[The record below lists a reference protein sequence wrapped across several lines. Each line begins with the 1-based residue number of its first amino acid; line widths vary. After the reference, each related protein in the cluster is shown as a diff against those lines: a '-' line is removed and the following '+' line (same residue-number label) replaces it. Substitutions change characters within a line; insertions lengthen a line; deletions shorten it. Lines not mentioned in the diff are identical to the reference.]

1 MLNNIYINMQQHTTG
16 AAPVGGTNSNIKKS
30 IIMEKLS
37 SSKLRANGYTAFEIE
52 IANYIR
58 VNDLQAGAEFNG
70 VPGHKRYGSS
80 SQRVRVLQNDTDTLQ
95 FARSVGDG
103 EKVLTIDVNNIG
115 TTTTTTQAT
124 ATPPTDAPTA
134 TATNGADAITN
145 ALAPLFEAQR
155 QAGRAEAAVEIERLK
170 AELQAAKQEGTG
182 TTISVTVN
190 GQTTTTTTEEVLD
203 PQFEFILKLVTSGEN
218 VYLYGPAGSGKNT
231 ICAQVAKALN
241 LEFYYQNT
249 LVTKFDISGY
259 KNAQGE
265 FEETAAYKAMKNGGL
280 LMLDELDNSQAE
292 AIIALNAALANG
304 YYTFGNG
311 EQVKLHKNFRC
322 MAAGNTN
329 GQGAT
334 EEYCGRFAMDESSR
348 DRFAFIHIGYNSD
361 IEKSLSKGHADI
373 LEFVQD
379 LRNAC
384 KSLQIK
390 LIAGYRAISKLAK
403 FYETDTEAVLNAF
416 IFRGMQK
423 DDIRQIAAALTTQN
437 KYTNAV
443 KELLK

>member
-1 MLNNIYINMQQHTTG
+1 M
-16 AAPVGGTNSNIKKS
+16 K
-30 IIMEKLS
+30 KLS
-37 SSKLRANGYTAFEIE
+37 SSKLRTNGYTAFEIE

-58 VNDLQAGAEFNG
+58 VNDLQAGSEFNG

-80 SQRVRVLQNDTDTLQ
+80 SQRVRVLQNDSETLQ
-95 FARSVGDG
+95 FARSVGDC

-124 ATPPTDAPTA
+124 ITPPTDAPAA
-134 TATNGADAITN
+134 TATTATGGGDAIAN

-170 AELQAAKQEGTG
+170 AELQAAKQQGTG

-203 PQFEFILKLVTSGEN
+203 PQFEFIMNLVASGEN

-361 IEKSLSKGHADI
+361 IEKSLCKGHTDI
-373 LEFVQD
+373 LEFVHD

-384 KSLQIK
+384 KSLQVK

-403 FYETDTEAVLNAF
+403 FYEMDTEAVLNAF

-437 KYTNAV
+437 RYTNAV
-443 KELLK
+443 KELMK

>member
-1 MLNNIYINMQQHTTG
+1 
-16 AAPVGGTNSNIKKS
+16 
-30 IIMEKLS
+30 MEKLS
-37 SSKLRANGYTAFEIE
+37 SSKLRTNGYTAFEIE

-58 VNDLQAGAEFNG
+58 VNDLQAGSEFNG

-80 SQRVRVLQNDTDTLQ
+80 GQRVRVLQNDTDTLQ

-115 TTTTTTQAT
+115 TTTTTTQAIT
-124 ATPPTDAPTA
+124 TPPTDAPATTA
-134 TATNGADAITN
+134 TTATGGGDAIVN

-170 AELQAAKQEGTG
+170 AELQAAKQQGTG

-203 PQFEFILKLVTSGEN
+203 PQFEFILDLVASGEN

-348 DRFAFIHIGYNSD
+348 DRFAFIHIDYNSD
-361 IEKSLSKGHADI
+361 VEKSLSKGHTDI
-373 LEFVQD
+373 LEFVHD

-390 LIAGYRAISKLAK
+390 LIAGYRAITKLAK
-403 FYETDTEAVLNAF
+403 FYNADTEVVLNAF

-423 DDIRQIAAALTTQN
+423 DDIRQIAAALTTHQN

-443 KELLK
+443 NELMK

>member
-1 MLNNIYINMQQHTTG
+1 
-16 AAPVGGTNSNIKKS
+16 
-30 IIMEKLS
+30 MEKLS
-37 SSKLRANGYTAFEIE
+37 SSKLRAKGYTAFEIE

-58 VNDLQAGAEFNG
+58 VNDLQAGSEFNG
-70 VPGHKRYGSS
+70 VPSLKRYGSS
-80 SQRVRVLQNDTDTLQ
+80 SQRVRVLQNDTKTLQ
-95 FARSVGDG
+95 FARNVGDG

-124 ATPPTDAPTA
+124 ITPPTDAPAA
-134 TATNGADAITN
+134 TATTATGGGDAIAN

-170 AELQAAKQEGTG
+170 AELQAAKQQGTG

-203 PQFEFILKLVTSGEN
+203 PQFEFILNLVASGEN

-241 LEFYYQNT
+241 LEFFYQNT

-265 FEETAAYKAMKNGGL
+265 FEQTAAYKAMKNGGL

-348 DRFAFIHIGYNSD
+348 DRFAFIHIGYN
-361 IEKSLSKGHADI
+361 EKVEESICGGHLDI
-373 LEFVQD
+373 LEFVRD

-384 KSLQIK
+384 KSLQVK

-403 FYETDTEAVLNAF
+403 FYEMDTEAVLNAF

-437 KYTNAV
+437 RYTNAV
-443 KELLK
+443 KELMK

>member
-1 MLNNIYINMQQHTTG
+1 MQ
-16 AAPVGGTNSNIKKS
+16 
-30 IIMEKLS
+30 KLS

-58 VNDLQAGAEFNG
+58 VNDLQAGSEFNG

-80 SQRVRVLQNDTDTLQ
+80 NQRVRVLQNDTDTLQ

-103 EKVLTIDVNNIG
+103 DEKVLTIDVNNIG
-115 TTTTTTQAT
+115 TGTTTTTTQAT
-124 ATPPTDAPTA
+124 TTPPTDAPTATA

-155 QAGRAEAAVEIERLK
+155 QAGRAEAAAEIERLK
-170 AELQAAKQEGTG
+170 AELQAAKQQGTG

-218 VYLYGPAGSGKNT
+218 AYLYGPAGSGKNT

-348 DRFAFIHIGYNSD
+348 DRFAFIHIDYNSD
-361 IEKSLSKGHADI
+361 IENSLSKGHTDI
-373 LEFVQD
+373 LEFVHD

-390 LIAGYRAISKLAK
+390 LIAGYRAIGKLAK

-423 DDIRQIAAALTTQN
+423 DDIRQIAAALTTQS

>member
-1 MLNNIYINMQQHTTG
+1 
-16 AAPVGGTNSNIKKS
+16 
-30 IIMEKLS
+30 MEKLS
-37 SSKLRANGYTAFEIE
+37 SSKLRTNGYTAFEIE

-58 VNDLQAGAEFNG
+58 VNDLQAGSEFNG

-95 FARSVGDG
+95 FTRSVGDG

-115 TTTTTTQAT
+115 TTAT
-124 ATPPTDAPTA
+124 ATTA
-134 TATNGADAITN
+134 TGGGDAIAN

-170 AELQAAKQEGTG
+170 AELQAAKQQGTG
-182 TTISVTVN
+182 ATISVTVN
-190 GQTTTTTTEEVLD
+190 GQTTTTTTEEVFD
-203 PQFEFILKLVTSGEN
+203 PQFEFILDLVASGEN

-241 LEFYYQNT
+241 LELHYQNT

-348 DRFAFIHIGYNSD
+348 DRFAFIHIDYNCD
-361 IEKSLSKGHADI
+361 IEKSLSKGHTDI
-373 LEFVQD
+373 LEFVHD

-390 LIAGYRAISKLAK
+390 LIAGYRAIGKLAK

-423 DDIRQIAAALTTQN
+423 DDIRQIAAALTTHQN

>member
-1 MLNNIYINMQQHTTG
+1 MVQTLTLT
-16 AAPVGGTNSNIKKS
+16 KKS

-37 SSKLRANGYTAFEIE
+37 SSELRANGYTAFEIE

-58 VNDLQAGAEFNG
+58 VNGLQAGSEFNG

-80 SQRVRVLQNDTDTLQ
+80 SQRIRVLQNDTDTLQ
-95 FARSVGDG
+95 FARSVRDG
-103 EKVLTIDVNNIG
+103 EEKVLTIDINNNIG

-124 ATPPTDAPTA
+124 TTPPTDAPAA
-134 TATNGADAITN
+134 TATTATGGGDAIAN

-170 AELQAAKQEGTG
+170 AELQAAKQQGTG
-182 TTISVTVN
+182 TTINVTVN
-190 GQTTTTTTEEVLD
+190 GNTTTTTTEEVLD
-203 PQFEFILKLVTSGEN
+203 PQFNFILNLVARNEN

-231 ICAQVAKALN
+231 ICAQIAKALK
-241 LEFYYQNT
+241 LDFYYQNT

-311 EQVKLHKNFRC
+311 EQVKLHNNFRC

-348 DRFAFIHIGYNSD
+348 DRFAFIQIDYNSE

-373 LEFVQD
+373 LEFVHD

-390 LIAGYRAISKLAK
+390 LIAGYRAIGKLAK
-403 FYETDTEAVLNAF
+403 FYEMDAEAVLNAF

-423 DDIRQIAAALTTQN
+423 DDIRQIAAALTTQT
-437 KYTNAV
+437 KYTDAV

>member
-1 MLNNIYINMQQHTTG
+1 MQ
-16 AAPVGGTNSNIKKS
+16 
-30 IIMEKLS
+30 KLS

-58 VNDLQAGAEFNG
+58 VNDLQAGSEFNG

-80 SQRVRVLQNDTDTLQ
+80 SQRIRILQNDTDTLQ
-95 FARSVGDG
+95 FSRSIGDG
-103 EKVLTIDVNNIG
+103 EEKVLTIDVNNIG

-124 ATPPTDAPTA
+124 TTPTTAATTATATTATA
-134 TATNGADAITN
+134 TATNGADAITT

-155 QAGRAEAAVEIERLK
+155 QAGRAEAAAEIERLK
-170 AELQAAKQEGTG
+170 AELQTAKQQGTG
-182 TTISVTVN
+182 TTINVTVN

-203 PQFEFILKLVTSGEN
+203 PKFNFILNLVARGEN

-231 ICAQVAKALN
+231 ICAQIAKALK

-249 LVTKFDISGY
+249 IVTKFDISGY

-265 FEETAAYKAMKNGGL
+265 FEETPAYKAMKNGGL

-311 EQVKLHKNFRC
+311 EQVRLHNNFRC

-348 DRFAFIHIGYNSD
+348 DRFAFIHIDYNHD
-361 IEKSLSKGHADI
+361 IEKSLSKGHTDI
-373 LEFVQD
+373 LEFVRD

-390 LIAGYRAISKLAK
+390 LIAGYRAINKLAT
-403 FYETDTEAVLNAF
+403 FYDTDTKDVLNAF

>member
-1 MLNNIYINMQQHTTG
+1 MQ
-16 AAPVGGTNSNIKKS
+16 
-30 IIMEKLS
+30 KLS
-37 SSKLRANGYTAFEIE
+37 SSKLRTNGYTAFEIE

-58 VNDLQAGAEFNG
+58 LNDLQAGSEFNG

-115 TTTTTTQAT
+115 TTTTATQAT
-124 ATPPTDAPTA
+124 TTPPTAAPTA
-134 TATNGADAITN
+134 TATTAPATATSGADAITN

-155 QAGRAEAAVEIERLK
+155 QAGRAEAAAEIEQLQ
-170 AELQAAKQEGTG
+170 AELQAAKQQGTG
-182 TTISVTVN
+182 TTINVTVN
-190 GQTTTTTTEEVLD
+190 GNTTTTTTEEVLD
-203 PQFEFILKLVTSGEN
+203 PKFNFILDLVASGEN

-231 ICAQVAKALN
+231 ICAQVAKALK

-311 EQVKLHKNFRC
+311 EQVKLHDNFRC
-322 MAAGNTN
+322 LAAGNTN

-348 DRFAFIHIGYNSD
+348 DRFAFIHIDYNSD
-361 IEKSLSKGHADI
+361 IEKSLSKGHTDI
-373 LEFVQD
+373 LEFVHD

-390 LIAGYRAISKLAK
+390 LIAGYRAIGKLAK
-403 FYETDTEAVLNAF
+403 FYDTDTEDVLNAF
-416 IFRGMQK
+416 VFRGMQK
-423 DDIRQIAAALTTQN
+423 DDIRQIAAALTTRN
-437 KYTNAV
+437 KYTDAV

>member
-1 MLNNIYINMQQHTTG
+1 
-16 AAPVGGTNSNIKKS
+16 
-30 IIMEKLS
+30 MEKLS
-37 SSKLRANGYTAFEIE
+37 FSKLRTNGYTAFEIE

-58 VNDLQAGAEFNG
+58 VNDLQAGSEFNG

-80 SQRVRVLQNDTDTLQ
+80 SQRVRVLQNDADTLK
-95 FARSVGDG
+95 FTRCVGDG
-103 EKVLTIDVNNIG
+103 EEKVLTIDVNNIG
-115 TTTTTTQAT
+115 TTTTTTKAT
-124 ATPPTDAPTA
+124 ITPPTDAPAATATTA
-134 TATNGADAITN
+134 TATTATGGGDAIAN

-170 AELQAAKQEGTG
+170 AELQAAKQQGTG

-203 PQFEFILKLVTSGEN
+203 PLFEFILNLVANWEN

-241 LEFYYQNT
+241 LEFYYNNT

-259 KNAQGE
+259 KNAQGD

-311 EQVKLHKNFRC
+311 EQVKLHKNFHC

-348 DRFAFIHIGYNSD
+348 DRFAFIEIGYN
-361 IEKSLSKGHADI
+361 EKVEESICGGHLDI
-373 LEFVQD
+373 LEFVHD

-390 LIAGYRAISKLAK
+390 LIAGYRAIGKLAK
-403 FYETDTEAVLNAF
+403 FYETDAEAVLNAF

-437 KYTNAV
+437 KYTKAV
-443 KELLK
+443 KELMK

>member
-1 MLNNIYINMQQHTTG
+1 
-16 AAPVGGTNSNIKKS
+16 
-30 IIMEKLS
+30 MEKLS
-37 SSKLRANGYTAFEIE
+37 SSKLRTNGYTAFEIE

-58 VNDLQAGAEFNG
+58 LNDLQAGAEFNG

-80 SQRVRVLQNDTDTLQ
+80 KQRVRVLQNDMDTLQ

-103 EKVLTIDVNNIG
+103 EEKMLTIDINNNIG
-115 TTTTTTQAT
+115 TTTTATTTTPAPQPQPTT
-124 ATPPTDAPTA
+124 AAPTA
-134 TATNGADAITN
+134 STTTTNGADAITN
-145 ALAPLFEAQR
+145 ALAPLFKAQR

-170 AELQAAKQEGTG
+170 AELQAAKQQGTG

-203 PQFEFILKLVTSGEN
+203 PQFEFILNLVTSGEN

-361 IEKSLSKGHADI
+361 IEKSLSKGHTDI
-373 LEFVQD
+373 LEFVHD

-390 LIAGYRAISKLAK
+390 LIAGYRAIGKLAK

-423 DDIRQIAAALTTQN
+423 DDIRQIAAALTTQS

-443 KELLK
+443 KELLLK

>member
-1 MLNNIYINMQQHTTG
+1 MQ
-16 AAPVGGTNSNIKKS
+16 
-30 IIMEKLS
+30 KLS

-58 VNDLQAGAEFNG
+58 VNDLQAGSEFNG

-80 SQRVRVLQNDTDTLQ
+80 NQRVRVLQNDTDTLQ

-103 EKVLTIDVNNIG
+103 EKVLTIDVNNNIG

-124 ATPPTDAPTA
+124 TTPPTGAPAATA
-134 TATNGADAITN
+134 TATTATGGGDAIAN

-155 QAGRAEAAVEIERLK
+155 QAGRAEAAAVIERLK
-170 AELQAAKQEGTG
+170 AELQAAKQQGTG

-190 GQTTTTTTEEVLD
+190 GNTTTTTTEEVLD
-203 PQFEFILKLVTSGEN
+203 PQFNFILNLVARNEN

-231 ICAQVAKALN
+231 ICAQIAKALK
-241 LEFYYQNT
+241 LDFYYQNT

-311 EQVKLHKNFRC
+311 EQVKLHNNFRC

-348 DRFAFIHIGYNSD
+348 DRFAFIQIDYNSE

-373 LEFVQD
+373 LEFVHD

-403 FYETDTEAVLNAF
+403 FYDADTENVLNAF

>member
-1 MLNNIYINMQQHTTG
+1 MQ
-16 AAPVGGTNSNIKKS
+16 
-30 IIMEKLS
+30 KLS

-58 VNDLQAGAEFNG
+58 VNNLQAGSEFNG

-80 SQRVRVLQNDTDTLQ
+80 GQRVRVLQNDTDTLQ

-103 EKVLTIDVNNIG
+103 DEKVLTIDVNNIG
-115 TTTTTTQAT
+115 TGTTTTTTQAT
-124 ATPPTDAPTA
+124 TTPPTDAPAA
-134 TATNGADAITN
+134 TATTATGGGDAIVN

-170 AELQAAKQEGTG
+170 AELQAAKQQGTG

-231 ICAQVAKALN
+231 LCAQVAKALN

-304 YYTFGNG
+304 HYTFGNG

-348 DRFAFIHIGYNSD
+348 DRFAFIHIDYNSD
-361 IEKSLSKGHADI
+361 VEKSLSKGHTDI
-373 LEFVQD
+373 LEFVHD

-390 LIAGYRAISKLAK
+390 LIAGYRAINKLAK
-403 FYETDTEAVLNAF
+403 FYNADTEVVLNAF

-423 DDIRQIAAALTTQN
+423 DDIRQIAAALTTHQN

-443 KELLK
+443 NELMK

>member
-1 MLNNIYINMQQHTTG
+1 MQ
-16 AAPVGGTNSNIKKS
+16 
-30 IIMEKLS
+30 KLS
-37 SSKLRANGYTAFEIE
+37 SSKLRTNGYTAFEIE

-58 VNDLQAGAEFNG
+58 VNDLQAGSEFNG
-70 VPGHKRYGSS
+70 VPGHKRYGTSG
-80 SQRVRVLQNDTDTLQ
+80 QRVRVLQNDTDTLQ

-103 EKVLTIDVNNIG
+103 EEKVLTVDVNNNIG

-124 ATPPTDAPTA
+124 ATPPTDAPAA
-134 TATNGADAITN
+134 TATTATGGGDAIAK

-361 IEKSLSKGHADI
+361 IEKSLSKGHTDI
-373 LEFVQD
+373 LEFVHD

-390 LIAGYRAISKLAK
+390 LIAGYRAIGKLAK

-423 DDIRQIAAALTTQN
+423 DDFRQIAAALTTQN

>member
-1 MLNNIYINMQQHTTG
+1 M
-16 AAPVGGTNSNIKKS
+16 K
-30 IIMEKLS
+30 KLS
-37 SSKLRANGYTAFEIE
+37 SSKLRTNGYTAFEIE

-58 VNDLQAGAEFNG
+58 VNDLQAGSEFNG

-115 TTTTTTQAT
+115 TGTTTTTTQAT
-124 ATPPTDAPTA
+124 TTPPTDAPAA
-134 TATNGADAITN
+134 TATTATGGGDAIAN

-170 AELQAAKQEGTG
+170 EELQAAKQQGTG

-190 GQTTTTTTEEVLD
+190 GQTTTTTTEDVLD
-203 PQFEFILKLVTSGEN
+203 PQFEFILNLVTCGEN

-348 DRFAFIHIGYNSD
+348 DRFAFIHIDYNAN

-373 LEFVQD
+373 LEFVHD
-379 LRNAC
+379 LRIAC

-423 DDIRQIAAALTTQN
+423 DDIRQIAAALTTHQN

>member
-1 MLNNIYINMQQHTTG
+1 MQ
-16 AAPVGGTNSNIKKS
+16 
-30 IIMEKLS
+30 KLS
-37 SSKLRANGYTAFEIE
+37 SSKLRTNGYTAFEIE

-80 SQRVRVLQNDTDTLQ
+80 SQRIRVLQNDTDTLQ

-103 EKVLTIDVNNIG
+103 EKVLTIDVNNNNIG

-124 ATPPTDAPTA
+124 TTPPTDAPAA
-134 TATNGADAITN
+134 TATTATGGGDAIAN

-170 AELQAAKQEGTG
+170 AELQAAKQQGTG

-190 GQTTTTTTEEVLD
+190 GQTTTTTTEDVLD
-203 PQFEFILKLVTSGEN
+203 PQFKFILNLVTSGEN

-231 ICAQVAKALN
+231 ICAQVAKALD

-348 DRFAFIHIGYNSD
+348 DRFAFIHIDYNCD
-361 IEKSLSKGHADI
+361 IEKSLSKGHTDI
-373 LEFVQD
+373 LEFVHD

-390 LIAGYRAISKLAK
+390 LIAGYRAIGKLAK

>member
-1 MLNNIYINMQQHTTG
+1 
-16 AAPVGGTNSNIKKS
+16 
-30 IIMEKLS
+30 MEKLS
-37 SSKLRANGYTAFEIE
+37 PSKLRTNGYTAFEVE
-52 IANYIR
+52 IAQYIR
-58 VNDLQAGAEFNG
+58 VNDMQAGSEFNG

-80 SQRVRVLQNDTDTLQ
+80 SQRVRVLQNDADTLK
-95 FARSVGDG
+95 FARCVGDG
-103 EKVLTIDVNNIG
+103 EVKEVTIDVNNIG
-115 TTTTTTQAT
+115 TTTTTTQT
-124 ATPPTDAPTA
+124 TTTPPTDAPAA
-134 TATNGADAITN
+134 TATTATGGGDAIAN

-170 AELQAAKQEGTG
+170 AELQAAKQQGTG

-190 GQTTTTTTEEVLD
+190 GQTTTTTTEETLD
-203 PQFEFILKLVTSGEN
+203 PQFEFILNLVTSGEN

-292 AIIALNAALANG
+292 AIIALNSALANG

-348 DRFAFIHIGYNSD
+348 DRFAFIHIDYNSD
-361 IEKSLSKGHADI
+361 IEKSLSKGHTDI
-373 LEFVQD
+373 LEFIHD

-390 LIAGYRAISKLAK
+390 LIAGYRAIGKLAK

-423 DDIRQIAAALTTQN
+423 DDIRQITAALTTHN

-443 KELLK
+443 KDLLSK

>member
-1 MLNNIYINMQQHTTG
+1 MQQHTTG

-37 SSKLRANGYTAFEIE
+37 SSKLRTNGYTAFEIE

-58 VNDLQAGAEFNG
+58 VNDLQAGSEFNG

-115 TTTTTTQAT
+115 TTTTTTQAIT
-124 ATPPTDAPTA
+124 TPPTDAPAA
-134 TATNGADAITN
+134 TATTATGGGDAIAN

-170 AELQAAKQEGTG
+170 AELQAAKQQGTG

-190 GQTTTTTTEEVLD
+190 GQTTTTTTEDVLD
-203 PQFEFILKLVTSGEN
+203 PQFEFILNLVTSGEN

-348 DRFAFIHIGYNSD
+348 DRFAFIHIDYNCD
-361 IEKSLSKGHADI
+361 IEKSLSKGHTDI
-373 LEFVQD
+373 LEFVHD

-390 LIAGYRAISKLAK
+390 LIAGYRAIGKLAK

>member
-1 MLNNIYINMQQHTTG
+1 MQ
-16 AAPVGGTNSNIKKS
+16 
-30 IIMEKLS
+30 KLS
-37 SSKLRANGYTAFEIE
+37 SSKLRTNGYTAFEIE

-58 VNDLQAGAEFNG
+58 LNDLQAGSEFNG

-103 EKVLTIDVNNIG
+103 EEKVLTIDINSNIG
-115 TTTTTTQAT
+115 TTTTTTTTQAAT
-124 ATPPTDAPTA
+124 TPPTGTPTAAPTTA
-134 TATNGADAITN
+134 TAPNGADAITN

-155 QAGRAEAAVEIERLK
+155 QAGRAEAAAEIEQLQ
-170 AELQAAKQEGTG
+170 AELQAAKQQQGTG

-190 GQTTTTTTEEVLD
+190 GNTTTTTTEEILD
-203 PQFEFILKLVTSGEN
+203 PKFNFILNLVARGEN

-231 ICAQVAKALN
+231 ICAQIAKALK
-241 LEFYYQNT
+241 LDFYYQNT

-265 FEETAAYKAMKNGGL
+265 FEETPAYKAMKNGGL

-311 EQVKLHKNFRC
+311 EQVKLHNNFRC

-348 DRFAFIHIGYNSD
+348 DRFAFVPIDYNSD
-361 IEKSLSKGHADI
+361 IENSLSKGHTDI
-373 LEFVQD
+373 LEFVHD

-390 LIAGYRAISKLAK
+390 LIAGYRAIGKLAK
-403 FYETDTEAVLNAF
+403 FYETDTEDVLNAF

-423 DDIRQIAAALTTQN
+423 DDIRQIAAALTTRN
-437 KYTNAV
+437 KYTDAV
-443 KELLK
+443 KELLKLLK

>member
-1 MLNNIYINMQQHTTG
+1 M
-16 AAPVGGTNSNIKKS
+16 K
-30 IIMEKLS
+30 KLS
-37 SSKLRANGYTAFEIE
+37 SSRLRANGYTAFEIE

-58 VNDLQAGAEFNG
+58 VNDLQAGSEFNG

-80 SQRVRVLQNDTDTLQ
+80 NQRVRVLQNDMDTLQ

-103 EKVLTIDVNNIG
+103 EEKVLTIEINNNIG

-124 ATPPTDAPTA
+124 TTPPTDAPAA
-134 TATNGADAITN
+134 TATTATGGGDAIAN

-155 QAGRAEAAVEIERLK
+155 QAGRAEAAVEVERLK
-170 AELQAAKQEGTG
+170 AELQAAKQHGTG
-182 TTISVTVN
+182 TTINITVN
-190 GQTTTTTTEEVLD
+190 GNTTTTTTEEVLD
-203 PQFEFILKLVTSGEN
+203 PQFEFILDLVASGEN

-231 ICAQVAKALN
+231 ICAQIAKALN

-348 DRFAFIHIGYNSD
+348 DRFAFIQIGYNSD
-361 IEKSLSKGHADI
+361 IEKSLSKGHTDI
-373 LEFVQD
+373 LEFVHD

-390 LIAGYRAISKLAK
+390 LIAGYRAIGKLAK

>member
-1 MLNNIYINMQQHTTG
+1 
-16 AAPVGGTNSNIKKS
+16 
-30 IIMEKLS
+30 MEKLS
-37 SSKLRANGYTAFEIE
+37 SSKLRTNGYTAFEIE

-58 VNDLQAGAEFNG
+58 LNDLQAGSEFNG

-80 SQRVRVLQNDTDTLQ
+80 SQRVRVLQNDTDTLK
-95 FARSVGDG
+95 FSRCVGDG
-103 EKVLTIDVNNIG
+103 EVKVVTIDVNNIG

-124 ATPPTDAPTA
+124 ITPPTDAPAATAPAA
-134 TATNGADAITN
+134 TATTATGGGDAIAN

-170 AELQAAKQEGTG
+170 AELQAAKQQGTG

-203 PQFEFILKLVTSGEN
+203 PQFEFILSLVASGEN
-218 VYLYGPAGSGKNT
+218 IYLYGPAGSGKNT
-231 ICAQVAKALN
+231 ICAQVAKALK
-241 LEFYYQNT
+241 LDFYYQNT

-311 EQVKLHKNFRC
+311 EQVKLHNNFRC

-348 DRFAFIHIGYNSD
+348 DRFAFIHIDYNCD
-361 IEKSLSKGHADI
+361 VEKTLSKGHTDI
-373 LEFVQD
+373 LEFVHD

-403 FYETDTEAVLNAF
+403 FYETDAEAVLNAF

-423 DDIRQIAAALTTQN
+423 DDIRQIAAALTTKN
-437 KYTNAV
+437 KDTNAV

>member
-1 MLNNIYINMQQHTTG
+1 MQ
-16 AAPVGGTNSNIKKS
+16 
-30 IIMEKLS
+30 KLS
-37 SSKLRANGYTAFEIE
+37 STKLRTNGYTAFEIE

-58 VNDLQAGAEFNG
+58 VNDLQAGSEFNG

-80 SQRVRVLQNDTDTLQ
+80 NQRVSVLQNDMDTLQ

-103 EKVLTIDVNNIG
+103 EEKVLTIDISNNIIG
-115 TTTTTTQAT
+115 TTTTQAT
-124 ATPPTDAPTA
+124 TTPPADAPAATATA

-155 QAGRAEAAVEIERLK
+155 QAGRAEAAAEIERLK
-170 AELQAAKQEGTG
+170 AELQAAKQQGTG

-203 PQFEFILKLVTSGEN
+203 SQFKFILNLVASGEN

-231 ICAQVAKALN
+231 ICAQIAKALN
-241 LEFYYQNT
+241 MEFYYQNT

-348 DRFAFIHIGYNSD
+348 DRFAFIQIGYNSD
-361 IEKSLSKGHADI
+361 IEKHLAGKGHTDI
-373 LEFVQD
+373 LEFVHD

-390 LIAGYRAISKLAK
+390 LIAGYRAIGKLAK

-443 KELLK
+443 KELLKL

>member
-1 MLNNIYINMQQHTTG
+1 
-16 AAPVGGTNSNIKKS
+16 
-30 IIMEKLS
+30 MEKLS

-52 IANYIR
+52 VANYIR
-58 VNDLQAGAEFNG
+58 ANELQVGSSFNG
-70 VPGHKRYGSS
+70 VPGHKRYGTSK
-80 SQRVRVLQNDTDTLQ
+80 QKNTVVANDAETLQ
-95 FARSVGDG
+95 FTRDIDGGQQKTVTINVNDNLNAR
-103 EKVLTIDVNNIG
+103 NNAP
-115 TTTTTTQAT
+115 TPTT
-124 ATPPTDAPTA
+124 ATTA
-134 TATNGADAITN
+134 TSGADAITN

-155 QAGRAEAAVEIERLK
+155 QAGRAEAADEIEQLQ
-170 AELQAAKQEGTG
+170 AELQAAKQQGTG
-182 TTISVTVN
+182 TTINVTVN
-190 GQTTTTTTEEVLD
+190 GNTTTTTTEEVLD
-203 PQFEFILKLVTSGEN
+203 PQFNFILNLVARNEN

-231 ICAQVAKALN
+231 ICAQIAKALK
-241 LEFYYQNT
+241 LDFYYQNT

-311 EQVKLHKNFRC
+311 EQVKLHNNFRC

-348 DRFAFIHIGYNSD
+348 DRFAFIQIDYNSE

-373 LEFVQD
+373 LEFVHD

-390 LIAGYRAISKLAK
+390 LIAGYRAIGKLAK
-403 FYETDTEAVLNAF
+403 FYEMDAEAVLNAF

-423 DDIRQIAAALTTQN
+423 DDIRQIAAALTTQT
-437 KYTNAV
+437 KYTDAV

>member
-1 MLNNIYINMQQHTTG
+1 M
-16 AAPVGGTNSNIKKS
+16 K
-30 IIMEKLS
+30 KLS
-37 SSKLRANGYTAFEIE
+37 SSKLRTNGYTAFEIE

-58 VNDLQAGAEFNG
+58 VNDLQEGSEFNG

-80 SQRVRVLQNDTDTLQ
+80 SQRVRVLQNDSETLQ

-124 ATPPTDAPTA
+124 ITPPTDAAAA
-134 TATNGADAITN
+134 TATTATGGGDAIAN

-155 QAGRAEAAVEIERLK
+155 QAGRAEAAGEIERLKK
-170 AELQAAKQEGTG
+170 AELQAAKQQGTG

-203 PQFEFILKLVTSGEN
+203 PQYKFILSLVASGEN

-231 ICAQVAKALN
+231 IAEQIAEALGV
-241 LEFYYQNT
+241 EFYYQNT
-249 LVTKFDISGY
+249 LVTKFDVSGY

-265 FEETAAYKAMKNGGL
+265 YEETPFYKAWKNGGL
-280 LMLDELDNSQAE
+280 FFADELDNSTAE

-304 YYTFGNG
+304 YYTFPNSG
-311 EQVKLHKNFRC
+311 EKIAKHPNFYC
-322 MAAGNTN
+322 IAAGNTN

-334 EEYCGRFAMDESSR
+334 EEYCGRYQMDESSR
-348 DRFAFIHIGYNSD
+348 DRFAFIEIGYNAK
-361 IEKSLSKGHADI
+361 IEESICGGHLDI
-373 LEFVQD
+373 LEFVRD
-379 LRNAC
+379 LRSVT

-390 LIAGYRAISKLAK
+390 LICGYRAISRLAK
-403 FYETDTEAVLNAF
+403 FYDMDTKFVLDSF
-416 IFRGMQK
+416 IFKGLAV
-423 DDIRQIAAALTTQN
+423 DDIREIAAALSSKN
-437 KYTNAV
+437 KYTEEI
-443 KELLK
+443 KKY

>member
-1 MLNNIYINMQQHTTG
+1 MQQHTTG
-16 AAPVGGTNSNIKKS
+16 AAPVGGTNSNIKKL

-37 SSKLRANGYTAFEIE
+37 SSKLRTNGYTAFEIE

-58 VNDLQAGAEFNG
+58 VNDLQAGSEFNG

-103 EKVLTIDVNNIG
+103 ENEKVLTIDVNNIG

-124 ATPPTDAPTA
+124 TTPPTDAPAATA
-134 TATNGADAITN
+134 TAATGGGDAIAN

-170 AELQAAKQEGTG
+170 AELQAAKQQGTG

-190 GQTTTTTTEEVLD
+190 GQTTTTTTEDVLD
-203 PQFEFILKLVTSGEN
+203 PQFEFILNLVTSGEN

-292 AIIALNAALANG
+292 AIIALNAALANPAFFR
-304 YYTFGNG
+304 YHIFKWYDTVIKDATNAFNVSND
-311 EQVKLHKNFRC
+311 EITKALHKVFPVSPKNCAWESFYTVR
-322 MAAGNTN
+322 NK
-329 GQGAT
+329 T
-334 EEYCGRFAMDESSR
+334 EKE
-348 DRFAFIHIGYNSD
+348 
-361 IEKSLSKGHADI
+361 I
-373 LEFVQD
+373 LE
-379 LRNAC
+379 N
-384 KSLQIK
+384 
-390 LIAGYRAISKLAK
+390 
-403 FYETDTEAVLNAF
+403 
-416 IFRGMQK
+416 IFK
-423 DDIRQIAAALTTQN
+423 
-437 KYTNAV
+437 
-443 KELLK
+443 

>member
-1 MLNNIYINMQQHTTG
+1 MQQHTTG

-37 SSKLRANGYTAFEIE
+37 SSKLRTNGYTAFEIE

-58 VNDLQAGAEFNG
+58 VNDLQAGSEFNG

-103 EKVLTIDVNNIG
+103 EKVLTIDVNNIIG
-115 TTTTTTQAT
+115 TTTTTTQAIT
-124 ATPPTDAPTA
+124 TPPTDAPAA
-134 TATNGADAITN
+134 TATTATGGGDAIAN
-145 ALAPLFEAQR
+145 ALAPLFKAQR

-170 AELQAAKQEGTG
+170 AELQAAKQQGTG

-203 PQFEFILKLVTSGEN
+203 PQFEFILNLVTSGEN

-292 AIIALNAALANG
+292 AIIALNAALANS

-348 DRFAFIHIGYNSD
+348 DRFAFIHIDYNCD
-361 IEKSLSKGHADI
+361 IEKSLSKGHTDI
-373 LEFVQD
+373 LEFVHD

-390 LIAGYRAISKLAK
+390 LIAGYRAIGKLAK

>member
-1 MLNNIYINMQQHTTG
+1 
-16 AAPVGGTNSNIKKS
+16 
-30 IIMEKLS
+30 MEKLS

-58 VNDLQAGAEFNG
+58 VNDLQAGSEFNG

-95 FARSVGDG
+95 FTRSIGDG
-103 EKVLTIDVNNIG
+103 EEKVLTVDVNNNIG
-115 TTTTTTQAT
+115 TTTTATT
-124 ATPPTDAPTA
+124 PTA
-134 TATNGADAITN
+134 TTAGGGDAIAN

-155 QAGRAEAAVEIERLK
+155 QAGRAEAAAEIEQLQ
-170 AELQAAKQEGTG
+170 AELQAAKQQGTG

-203 PQFEFILKLVTSGEN
+203 PQFEFILNLVASGEN

-231 ICAQVAKALN
+231 ICAQIAKALK
-241 LEFYYQNT
+241 LDFYYQNT

-265 FEETAAYKAMKNGGL
+265 FEETPAYKAMKNGGL

-311 EQVKLHKNFRC
+311 EQVRLHNNFRC

-348 DRFAFIHIGYNSD
+348 DRFAFIHIDYNSD
-361 IEKSLSKGHADI
+361 IEKSLSKGHTDI
-373 LEFVQD
+373 LEFVHD

-403 FYETDTEAVLNAF
+403 FYDTDTEAVLNAF

-423 DDIRQIAAALTTQN
+423 DDIKQIAAALTTTQN

>member
-1 MLNNIYINMQQHTTG
+1 MQ
-16 AAPVGGTNSNIKKS
+16 
-30 IIMEKLS
+30 KLS
-37 SSKLRANGYTAFEIE
+37 SSKLRTNGYTAFEIE

-58 VNDLQAGAEFNG
+58 VNDLQAGSEFNG

-115 TTTTTTQAT
+115 TGTTTTTTQAT
-124 ATPPTDAPTA
+124 TTPPTDAPAA
-134 TATNGADAITN
+134 TATTATGGGDAIAN
-145 ALAPLFEAQR
+145 ALAPLFKAQR

-170 AELQAAKQEGTG
+170 AELQAAKQQQGTG

-190 GQTTTTTTEEVLD
+190 GQTTTTTTEDVLD
-203 PQFEFILKLVTSGEN
+203 PQFEFILNLVASGEN

-348 DRFAFIHIGYNSD
+348 DRFAFIHIDYNAN

-373 LEFVQD
+373 LEFVHD

-390 LIAGYRAISKLAK
+390 LIAGYRAIGKLAK

-423 DDIRQIAAALTTQN
+423 DDIRQIAAALTTHQN

>member
-1 MLNNIYINMQQHTTG
+1 M
-16 AAPVGGTNSNIKKS
+16 V
-30 IIMEKLS
+30 
-37 SSKLRANGYTAFEIE
+37 
-52 IANYIR
+52 
-58 VNDLQAGAEFNG
+58 
-70 VPGHKRYGSS
+70 
-80 SQRVRVLQNDTDTLQ
+80 
-95 FARSVGDG
+95 
-103 EKVLTIDVNNIG
+103 TIDVNNIG

-124 ATPPTDAPTA
+124 ITPPTDAPAATATTA
-134 TATNGADAITN
+134 TATTATGGRDAIAN

-170 AELQAAKQEGTG
+170 AELQAAKQQGTG

-203 PQFEFILKLVTSGEN
+203 PQFEFILNLVASGEN

-348 DRFAFIHIGYNSD
+348 DRFAFIEIDYNKK
-361 IEKSLSKGHADI
+361 IEDSICGGHLDI
-373 LEFVQD
+373 LDFIRD
-379 LRNAC
+379 LRSVT

-403 FYETDTEAVLNAF
+403 FYDTDTEAVLNAF

-443 KELLK
+443 NELLK

>member
-1 MLNNIYINMQQHTTG
+1 
-16 AAPVGGTNSNIKKS
+16 
-30 IIMEKLS
+30 MEKLS

-52 IANYIR
+52 IAQYIR
-58 VNDLQAGAEFNG
+58 VNDLQAGSEFNG

-80 SQRVRVLQNDTDTLQ
+80 SQRVRVLQNDTETLK
-95 FARSVGDG
+95 FTRCVGDG
-103 EKVLTIDVNNIG
+103 EVKVLTIDVNNIG

-124 ATPPTDAPTA
+124 ITPPTDAPAA
-134 TATNGADAITN
+134 TATTATGGGDAIAN

-170 AELQAAKQEGTG
+170 AELQAAKQQGTG

-190 GQTTTTTTEEVLD
+190 GQTATTTTEEVLD
-203 PQFEFILKLVTSGEN
+203 PQFEFILNLVASGEN

-348 DRFAFIHIGYNSD
+348 DRFAFIHIGYSSE
-361 IEKSLSKGHADI
+361 IEQSLSKGHTEI
-373 LEFVQD
+373 LEFVHD

-384 KSLQIK
+384 KSLQVK
-390 LIAGYRAISKLAK
+390 LIAGYRAIGKLAK
-403 FYETDTEAVLNAF
+403 FYEMDTEAVLNAF

-423 DDIRQIAAALTTQN
+423 DDIRQIAAALTTNN

-443 KELLK
+443 KELMK

>member
-1 MLNNIYINMQQHTTG
+1 
-16 AAPVGGTNSNIKKS
+16 
-30 IIMEKLS
+30 MEKLS
-37 SSKLRANGYTAFEIE
+37 SSKLRKNGYTAFEIE

-58 VNDLQAGAEFNG
+58 LNDLQAGSEFNG

-103 EKVLTIDVNNIG
+103 EKVLTIDVNNVNNIG
-115 TTTTTTQAT
+115 TTTTQAT
-124 ATPPTDAPTA
+124 TTPPTDAPAA
-134 TATNGADAITN
+134 TATTATGGGDAIAN

-155 QAGRAEAAVEIERLK
+155 QAGRAEAAAEIERLK
-170 AELQAAKQEGTG
+170 AELQAAKQQGTG

-190 GQTTTTTTEEVLD
+190 GQTTTTTTEDVLD
-203 PQFEFILKLVTSGEN
+203 PQFEFILNLVTSGEN

-231 ICAQVAKALN
+231 LCAQVAKALN

-348 DRFAFIHIGYNSD
+348 DRFAFIHIGYNCD
-361 IEKSLSKGHADI
+361 IETSLSKGHTDI
-373 LEFVQD
+373 MEFVHD

-390 LIAGYRAISKLAK
+390 LIAGYRAIGKLAK

-423 DDIRQIAAALTTQN
+423 DDIRQISAALTTQN

>member
-1 MLNNIYINMQQHTTG
+1 
-16 AAPVGGTNSNIKKS
+16 
-30 IIMEKLS
+30 MEKLS
-37 SSKLRANGYTAFEIE
+37 SSKLREAGLTAYEIE

-58 VNDLQAGAEFNG
+58 TNELQVGSSFNG
-70 VPGHKRYGSS
+70 VPGHKRYGASK
-80 SQRVRVLQNDTDTLQ
+80 QKNTVVANDAETLQ
-95 FARSVGDG
+95 FTRDIDG
-103 EKVLTIDVNNIG
+103 GQQKTVTINVNDNLSSRNN
-115 TTTTTTQAT
+115 A
-124 ATPPTDAPTA
+124 ATA
-134 TATNGADAITN
+134 TATAPTTATTATGGGDAIAN

-155 QAGRAEAAVEIERLK
+155 QAGRAEAAAEIEQLQ
-170 AELQAAKQEGTG
+170 AELQAAKQQGTG
-182 TTISVTVN
+182 TTINVTVN
-190 GQTTTTTTEEVLD
+190 GNTTTTTTEEVLD
-203 PQFEFILKLVTSGEN
+203 PQFNFILNLVARNEN

-231 ICAQVAKALN
+231 ICAQIAKALK
-241 LEFYYQNT
+241 LDFYYQNT

-311 EQVKLHKNFRC
+311 EQVKLHNNFRC

-348 DRFAFIHIGYNSD
+348 DRFAFIHVNYNSD
-361 IEKSLSKGHADI
+361 IEKSLSKGHTDI
-373 LEFVQD
+373 LEFVHD

-390 LIAGYRAISKLAK
+390 LIAGYRAICKLAK
-403 FYETDTEAVLNAF
+403 FYDTGTEAVLNAF

>member
-1 MLNNIYINMQQHTTG
+1 MQ
-16 AAPVGGTNSNIKKS
+16 
-30 IIMEKLS
+30 KLS

-58 VNDLQAGAEFNG
+58 VNDLQAGSEFNG

-80 SQRVRVLQNDTDTLQ
+80 GQRVRVLQNDTDTLQ

-103 EKVLTIDVNNIG
+103 DEKVLTIDVNNIG
-115 TTTTTTQAT
+115 TGTTTTTTQAT
-124 ATPPTDAPTA
+124 TTPPTDAPAA
-134 TATNGADAITN
+134 TATTATGGGDAIVN

-170 AELQAAKQEGTG
+170 AELQAAKQQGTG

-231 ICAQVAKALN
+231 LCAQVAKALN

-348 DRFAFIHIGYNSD
+348 DRFAFIHIDYNSD
-361 IEKSLSKGHADI
+361 VEKSLSKGHTDI
-373 LEFVQD
+373 LEFVHD

-390 LIAGYRAISKLAK
+390 LIAGYRAINKLAK
-403 FYETDTEAVLNAF
+403 FYNADTEVVLNAF

-423 DDIRQIAAALTTQN
+423 DDIRQIAAALTTHQN

-443 KELLK
+443 NELMK

>member
-1 MLNNIYINMQQHTTG
+1 
-16 AAPVGGTNSNIKKS
+16 
-30 IIMEKLS
+30 MEKLS

-80 SQRVRVLQNDTDTLQ
+80 KQRVRVLQNDKETLQ
-95 FARSVGDG
+95 FARSAGDDE
-103 EKVLTIDVNNIG
+103 EKVLTIDVNDIG
-115 TTTTTTQAT
+115 TTTATTPAPQPQPTT
-124 ATPPTDAPTA
+124 AAPTA
-134 TATNGADAITN
+134 STTTSGGDAIAN

-155 QAGRAEAAVEIERLK
+155 QAGRAEAAGEIERLK
-170 AELQAAKQEGTG
+170 TELQAAKQQGTV

-190 GQTTTTTTEEVLD
+190 GNTTTTTTEEVLD
-203 PQFEFILKLVTSGEN
+203 PQFEFILKLVASGEN

-249 LVTKFDISGY
+249 LVTKFDVSGY

-348 DRFAFIHIGYNSD
+348 DRFAFIRIGYNSD
-361 IEKSLSKGHADI
+361 IEKSLSKGHTDI
-373 LEFVQD
+373 LEFVHD

-390 LIAGYRAISKLAK
+390 LIAGYRAIGKLAK

-423 DDIRQIAAALTTQN
+423 DDIRQIAAALTTHN
-437 KYTNAV
+437 KYTNSI